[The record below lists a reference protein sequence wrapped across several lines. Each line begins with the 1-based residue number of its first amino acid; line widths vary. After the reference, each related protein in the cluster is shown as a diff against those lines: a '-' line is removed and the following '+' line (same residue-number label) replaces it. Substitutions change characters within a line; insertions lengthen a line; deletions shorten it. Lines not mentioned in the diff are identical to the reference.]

1 MLKLEHFLCNP
12 VFRENCWLVHEGG
25 TGVLLDP
32 GFTNDSEFA
41 PFEDFVRKENLRL
54 EAIII
59 THGHYD
65 HIYGVSRCLDTFG
78 EIPVYMHPDDRELIG
93 MAEDMARPYGGCPA
107 LAFDTV
113 DIADGEVLNLLG
125 RQWTVISTPGHS
137 KGSVC
142 YYCPSEKLLFSGDT
156 LFAGTIG
163 RTDLHGGSYEQL
175 IVSIMDKLMGLD
187 GDTTVICG
195 HGRPTTISDERT
207 HNPFLQ
213 PWGDKEQEGIDWEED
228 GIELDNG

>member
-1 MLKLEHFLCNP
+1 MLNLEHFLCNP
-12 VFRENCWLVHEGG
+12 VFRENAWLVRDGSACFL
-25 TGVLLDP
+25 VDP
-32 GFTNDSEFA
+32 GFTDDREFA
-41 PFEDFVRKENLRL
+41 PFEDFVRREGLRVG
-54 EAIII
+54 AILL

-65 HIYGVSRCLDTFG
+65 HIYGVSRCLDLLG
-78 EIPVYMHPDDRELIG
+78 DIPVYMHPDDVELIG
-93 MAEDMARPYGGCPA
+93 MAEDMAAPYGGCPA

-113 DIADGEVLNLLG
+113 DVVDGQVLDLLG

-142 YYCPSEKLLFSGDT
+142 YYCEAEKLLFSGDT

-163 RTDLHGGSYEQL
+163 RTDLHGGSYDSL

-187 GDTTVICG
+187 GDTTVLCG
-195 HGRPTTISDERT
+195 HGRPTTVSDERT

-213 PWGDKEQEGIDWEED
+213 PWGEKEQDGIDWNED
-228 GIELDNG
+228 GIELNG

>member
-1 MLKLEHFLCNP
+1 MLNLEHFLCNP
-12 VFRENCWLVHEGG
+12 VFRENAWLVRDGSACFL
-25 TGVLLDP
+25 VDP
-32 GFTNDSEFA
+32 GFTDDREFA
-41 PFEDFVRKENLRL
+41 PFEDFVRREGLRV
-54 EAIII
+54 EAILV

-65 HIYGVSRCLDTFG
+65 HIYGVGRCLDLLG
-78 EIPVYMHPDDRELIG
+78 DIPVYMHPEDVELIG
-93 MAEDMARPYGGCPA
+93 MAEDMAAPYGGCPA

-113 DIADGEVLNLLG
+113 DVVDGQVLDLLG

-142 YYCPSEKLLFSGDT
+142 YYCEAEKLLFSGDT

-163 RTDLHGGSYEQL
+163 RTDLHGGSYDSL

-187 GDTTVICG
+187 GDTTVLCG
-195 HGRPTTISDERT
+195 HGRPTTVSDERT

-213 PWGDKEQEGIDWEED
+213 PWGEKEQDGIDWSED
-228 GIELDNG
+228 GIELNG

>member
-1 MLKLEHFLCNP
+1 MLNLEHFLCNP
-12 VFRENCWLVHEGG
+12 VFRENAWLVRDGSACFL
-25 TGVLLDP
+25 VDP
-32 GFTNDSEFA
+32 GFTDDREFA
-41 PFEDFVRKENLRL
+41 PFEDFVRREGLRV
-54 EAIII
+54 EAILV

-65 HIYGVSRCLDTFG
+65 HIYGVSRCLDLLG
-78 EIPVYMHPDDRELIG
+78 DIPVYMHPDDVELIG
-93 MAEDMARPYGGCPA
+93 MAEDMAAPYGGCPA

-113 DIADGEVLNLLG
+113 DIVDGQVLDLLG

-142 YYCPSEKLLFSGDT
+142 YYCEAEKLLFSGDT

-163 RTDLHGGSYEQL
+163 RTDLHGGSYDSL

-187 GDTTVICG
+187 GDTTVLCG
-195 HGRPTTISDERT
+195 HGRPTTVSDERT

-213 PWGDKEQEGIDWEED
+213 PWGEKEQDGIDWNED
-228 GIELDNG
+228 GIELNG

>member
-12 VFRENCWLVHEGG
+12 VFRENVWLIREGQA
-25 TGVLLDP
+25 GVLVDP
-32 GFTNDSEFA
+32 GFTDDREFA
-41 PFEDFVRKENLRL
+41 PFEDFIRREGLRV
-54 EAIII
+54 EAILI

-65 HIYGVSRCLDTFG
+65 HIYGVSRCLDLLG
-78 EIPVYMHPDDRELIG
+78 DVPVYMHPDDVELIG
-93 MAEDMARPYGGCPA
+93 MAEEMAAPYGGCPA

-113 DIADGEVLNLLG
+113 DVVDGQVLELLG

-142 YYCPSEKLLFSGDT
+142 YYCLAEKLLFSGDT
-156 LFAGTIG
+156 LFSGTIG
-163 RTDLHGGSYEQL
+163 RTDLHGGSYDSL

-213 PWGDKEQEGIDWEED
+213 PWGEKEQDGIDWDED
-228 GIELDNG
+228 GIELNG

>member
-1 MLKLEHFLCNP
+1 MLNLEHFLCNP
-12 VFRENCWLVHEGG
+12 VFRENAWLVRDGSACFL
-25 TGVLLDP
+25 VDP
-32 GFTNDSEFA
+32 GFTDDREFA
-41 PFEDFVRKENLRL
+41 PFEDFVRREGLRV
-54 EAIII
+54 EAILV

-65 HIYGVSRCLDTFG
+65 HIYGVSRCLDLLG
-78 EIPVYMHPDDRELIG
+78 DIPVYMHPDDVELIG
-93 MAEDMARPYGGCPA
+93 MAEDMAAPYGGCPA

-113 DIADGEVLNLLG
+113 DVVDGQVLNLLG

-142 YYCPSEKLLFSGDT
+142 YYCEAEKLLFSGDT

-163 RTDLHGGSYEQL
+163 RTDLHGGSYDSL

-187 GDTTVICG
+187 GDTTVLCG
-195 HGRPTTISDERT
+195 HGRPTTVSDERT

-213 PWGDKEQEGIDWEED
+213 PWGEKEQDGIDWNED
-228 GIELDNG
+228 GIELNG

>member
-12 VFRENCWLVHEGG
+12 VFRENAWLLYEGDA
-25 TGVLLDP
+25 GVLVDP
-32 GFTNDSEFA
+32 GFTDEREFA
-41 PFEDFVRKENLRL
+41 PFEDFIRGEGIRL
-54 EAIII
+54 EAILV

-65 HIYGVSRCLDTFG
+65 HIFGVNRCLDTFG
-78 EIPVYMHPDDRELIG
+78 DIPVYMHPDDVELIG
-93 MAEDMARPYGGCPA
+93 MAEEMAGPYGGCPA

-113 DIADGEVLNLLG
+113 DVTDGEVLDLLG
-125 RQWTVISTPGHS
+125 RKWTVIGTPGHS
-137 KGSVC
+137 KGGVC

-163 RTDLHGGSYEQL
+163 RTDLHGGSYDQL

-187 GDTTVICG
+187 GDTEVICG
-195 HGRPTTISDERT
+195 HGRPTTIGDERT

-213 PWGDKEQEGIDWEED
+213 PWGEKEQDGIDWEED
-228 GIELDNG
+228 GIELNNG

>member
-1 MLKLEHFLCNP
+1 MLNLEHFLCNP
-12 VFRENCWLVHEGG
+12 VFRENAWLVRDGSACFL
-25 TGVLLDP
+25 VDP
-32 GFTNDSEFA
+32 GFTDDREFA
-41 PFEDFVRKENLRL
+41 PFEDFVRREGLRV
-54 EAIII
+54 EAILV

-65 HIYGVSRCLDTFG
+65 HIYGVSRCLDLLG
-78 EIPVYMHPDDRELIG
+78 DIPVYMHPDDVELIG
-93 MAEDMARPYGGCPA
+93 MAEDMAAPYGGCPA

-113 DIADGEVLNLLG
+113 DVVDGQVLDLLG

-142 YYCPSEKLLFSGDT
+142 YYCEAEKLLFSGDT

-163 RTDLHGGSYEQL
+163 RTDLHGGSYDSL

-187 GDTTVICG
+187 GDTTVLCG

-213 PWGDKEQEGIDWEED
+213 PWGEKEQDGIDWNED
-228 GIELDNG
+228 GIELNG